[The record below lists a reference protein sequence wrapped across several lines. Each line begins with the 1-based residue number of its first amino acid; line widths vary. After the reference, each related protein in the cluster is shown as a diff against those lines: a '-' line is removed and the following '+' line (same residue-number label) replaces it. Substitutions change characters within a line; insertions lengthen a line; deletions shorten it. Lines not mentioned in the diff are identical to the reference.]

1 MNCSNFVGERRAV
14 LEGTR
19 KTVAAKIGTRDGWS
33 VPIFTSRD
41 FAKNRLRKSEKR
53 REKEKG
59 ERKREERERERRETP
74 SRERSGLSD
83 IAFLLSFKRSAISE
97 KRFLRRDAA

>member
-1 MNCSNFVGERRAV
+1 MDGQSPFSPQEI
-14 LEGTR
+14 LR
-19 KTVAAKIGTRDGWS
+19 KTD
-33 VPIFTSRD
+33 
-41 FAKNRLRKSEKR
+41 SEKAR
-53 REKEKG
+53 RE

-97 KRFLRRDAA
+97 KRFLGRDAA

>member
-1 MNCSNFVGERRAV
+1 LESEEPS
-14 LEGTR
+14 LEGMR

-53 REKEKG
+53 REKEREKERG
-59 ERKREERERERRETP
+59 ERKRE
-74 SRERSGLSD
+74 
-83 IAFLLSFKRSAISE
+83 K
-97 KRFLRRDAA
+97 RDAFS